1 MNEHVFGIKGK
12 YKYIP
17 TTPLRE
23 SFHLFS
29 FALFFPGVQCVH
41 HLWLSAVFVTNSH
54 QARRKFFFTID
65 IDLNLHVKSTKQTMM
80 CHSFCQSVNQHHLV
94 CIGLYVRLCVSRR
107 IRTTHCVSLSI
118 NQCFSPFMVLIHV
131 CDHNLRANACDIPIC
146 NVSLSPIHGV
156 SSFLSHIH

>member
-1 MNEHVFGIKGK
+1 MYLELRGNISISLQPPYESRFI
-12 YKYIP
+12 YF
-17 TTPLRE
+17 PLH
-23 SFHLFS
+23 S
-29 FALFFPGVQCVH
+29 FFPGVQCVH

-54 QARRKFFFTID
+54 QARRKIFFTID
-65 IDLNLHVKSTKQTMM
+65 IDLNLHVKSTMQTMM

-94 CIGLYVRLCVSRR
+94 CIGLYVRLCMSRR